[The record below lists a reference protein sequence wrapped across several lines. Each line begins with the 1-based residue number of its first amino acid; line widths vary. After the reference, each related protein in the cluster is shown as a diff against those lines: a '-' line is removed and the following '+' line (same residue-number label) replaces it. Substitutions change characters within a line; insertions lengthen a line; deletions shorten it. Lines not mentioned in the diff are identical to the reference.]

1 MKLNETF
8 LPDPQ
13 ESEANGAKSAAN
25 GSSSNNS
32 TPVEAEVKQRTSRSN
47 GSAASAAS
55 ASRRRD
61 PSPTASDEE
70 NEVPVKKSKHQ
81 QQSVGGSTFTLHP
94 IKPPFH
100 WSSMT
105 SFLFR
110 ANQGMGFKGEQH
122 PGYQV
127 ADCLSTNETNTLAL
141 S

>member
-1 MKLNETF
+1 MRTWPVPNQPPQRPHSAMSRQRLRLIATASVLLSLLILAGNRQ
-8 LPDPQ
+8 PSRRSDP
-13 ESEANGAKSAAN
+13 A
-25 GSSSNNS
+25 
-32 TPVEAEVKQRTSRSN
+32 
-47 GSAASAAS
+47 